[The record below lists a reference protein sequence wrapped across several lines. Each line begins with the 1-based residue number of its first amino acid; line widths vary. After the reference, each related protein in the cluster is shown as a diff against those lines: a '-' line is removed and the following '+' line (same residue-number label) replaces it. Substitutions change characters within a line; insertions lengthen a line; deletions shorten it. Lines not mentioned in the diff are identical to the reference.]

1 VRRSV
6 AVINM
11 CINCSFFTLIEIMTY
26 SVSFRVSVK
35 VVQVFAGN
43 AIDIMLTHDHA
54 VNSSFCLYHIE
65 LLAIF
70 IVLLTV
76 T

>member
-1 VRRSV
+1 
-6 AVINM
+6 
-11 CINCSFFTLIEIMTY
+11 MTY